1 MKDRLLVVVIEDND
15 ALREATVDM
24 LLFNGFKALGV
35 ACAEDIDDTPF
46 PQPPDI
52 YVVDLTLPGEDG
64 LSLAARLWQAQPRVG
79 IVITTAR
86 TLLDD
91 RLKGY
96 ESGADIYLPKP
107 VDPKELLLALQ
118 ALGQRL
124 LHTDTDAPPGLIL
137 NKSTLMLSGPTGH
150 SKMSESE
157 ARLLF
162 AFASAKDKTLERWQ
176 VATQMSV
183 GNEGMSLESMQA
195 RLSQLRRKIQHCG
208 CAGESI
214 KAIRNSGYRF
224 CLPIQVL

>member
-1 MKDRLLVVVIEDND
+1 MTDRLLIAVVEDND
-15 ALREATVDM
+15 ALRDATVEM
-24 LLFNGFKALGV
+24 LAHNGFRATGV

-52 YVVDLTLPGEDG
+52 YVIDLTLPGEDG
-64 LSLAARLWQAQPRVG
+64 LSLAARLRRAQPKAG

-124 LHTDTDAPPGLIL
+124 RHMDPPSQGLVL
-137 NKSTLMLSGPTGH
+137 DRHALVLRGSAGSCKVSA
-150 SKMSESE
+150 SE
-157 ARLLF
+157 ARLLS
-162 AFASAKDKTLERWQ
+162 AFASANENTLERWQ
-176 VATQMSV
+176 VAAQMSP
-183 GNEGMSLESMQA
+183 GSGSISQESMQA
-195 RLSQLRRKIQHCG
+195 RLSQLRRKIQACG
-208 CAGESI
+208 HAGESI
-214 KAIRNSGYRF
+214 RSIRNSGYKF
-224 CLPIQVL
+224 CLPIQTI

>member
-1 MKDRLLVVVIEDND
+1 MKDRLLIAVIEDND
-15 ALREATVDM
+15 ALREATVEM
-24 LLFNGFKALGV
+24 LEHNGFRAAGV

-64 LSLAARLWQAQPRVG
+64 LSLAARLRRAQPKVG

-107 VDPKELLLALQ
+107 VAPKELLLALQ

-124 LHTDTDAPPGLIL
+124 RHMAPPSQGLIL
-137 NKSTLMLSGPTGH
+137 YRHTLVLKGAAGQCRVSA
-150 SKMSESE
+150 SE
-157 ARLLF
+157 ARLLS
-162 AFASAKDKTLERWQ
+162 AFASAKENTLERWQ
-176 VATQMSV
+176 VAAQLSP
-183 GNEGMSLESMQA
+183 GNESISQESMQA
-195 RLSQLRRKIQHCG
+195 RLSQLRKKIQACD
-208 CAGESI
+208 CDGESI
-214 KAIRNSGYRF
+214 KAIRNSGYKF
-224 CLPIQVL
+224 CLTIQTV